1 MQKIKEYSTAWLK
14 EEIRIAQE
22 DVEANPHLAA
32 TLLLGDLQRYVEHI
46 SKNAH
51 RKGRGTSE
59 KKAASSAANGAKGG
73 RPKGS
78 KNKPKDAA
86 MYENLEALRSLPHA
100 KHDAKGA

>member
-22 DVEANPHLAA
+22 AAEANPHLAA

-78 KNKPKDAA
+78 KNKPKEPSND
-86 MYENLEALRSLPHA
+86 
-100 KHDAKGA
+100 